1 MILGKD
7 DPVRMKGSPMTW
19 LIVLESVEVLEN
31 EERTVEDKVTAFE
44 MLIELA
50 AQIDNA
56 NSIPYPSINTVDVAK
71 MGLWSRIMPFLE
83 SNEYEL
89 QVHAAWL
96 MAVCAQNNLEGAEH
110 LLSLGTV
117 SKMLAMISADEK
129 GPLAKK
135 CVSVLSALFQCS
147 ENGYEQFEKQ
157 DGLAIFQQAITR
169 FNTDENLRT
178 RIVFSLYFYVH
189 MHGKC
194 PEALRGNQFFY
205 PLVEE
210 ELSKLP
216 LE

>member
-1 MILGKD
+1 
-7 DPVRMKGSPMTW
+7 
-19 LIVLESVEVLEN
+19 VEVLEN

-56 NSIPYPSINTVDVAK
+56 NSTLCQSINPIDVAK

-89 QVHAAWL
+89 QVHATWL
-96 MAVCAQNNLEGAEH
+96 MAVCAQNNQEGAEH

-129 GPLAKK
+129 GPLTKK

-157 DGLAIFQQAITR
+157 DGLVIFQQATTR

-178 RIVFSLYFYVH
+178 RIVFSLYFYAH
-189 MHGKC
+189 MHGRC
-194 PEALRGNQFFY
+194 PESLRSNQFFY